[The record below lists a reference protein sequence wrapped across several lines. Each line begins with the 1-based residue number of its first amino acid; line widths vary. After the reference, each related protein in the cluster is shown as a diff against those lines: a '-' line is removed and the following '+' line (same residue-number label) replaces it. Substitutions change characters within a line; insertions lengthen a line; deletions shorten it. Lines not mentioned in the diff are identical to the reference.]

1 MSIRF
6 ERRTIMA
13 KVILMVDD
21 DPEMHDLISF
31 AIERE
36 GYEVLHAMD
45 AFEGLDIIARQK
57 VDLALLD
64 VMMPKMDGLT
74 MLSRLREHNNDLR
87 VIIMTAL
94 STPETAVS
102 ALRDQAC
109 DFLAKPF
116 DMPQLLSAVRAA
128 FELAPQ
134 EIGIEVLS
142 ARPEWIELRVPCD
155 VAAIGPLER
164 LMSQLKTDLPRI
176 TRESVTYA
184 FSEMLRNAI
193 EYGGKNDP
201 KKFVEV
207 GYLRSPRVIMYRI
220 KDPGEGFTI
229 ESLFQPEGAIAAFLN
244 PQGDP
249 IQHERVREEQGM
261 RPGGFGILIA
271 RDMVDEMIY
280 NESHNEVVLIKY
292 LDGAARTEQAT
303 SGGTSNL

>member
-1 MSIRF
+1 
-6 ERRTIMA
+6 
-13 KVILMVDD
+13 L
-21 DPEMHDLISF
+21 
-31 AIERE
+31 
-36 GYEVLHAMD
+36 LHAYD
-45 AFEGLDIIARQK
+45 AFEGLDIIAKEK
-57 VDLALLD
+57 VDQALLD

-87 VIIMTAL
+87 VIVMTAL
-94 STPETAVS
+94 TTPETAVS

-116 DMPQLLSAVRAA
+116 EIQQLLSAITTA

-134 EIGIEVLS
+134 EIAIEVLS

-155 VAAIGPLER
+155 PAAIDPLER

-184 FSEMLRNAI
+184 FREMLRNAI

-207 GYLRSPRVIMYRI
+207 GYLRSPRIIMYRI
-220 KDPGEGFTI
+220 KDPGEGFSI
-229 ESLFQPEGAIAAFLN
+229 ESLYQPEGPTAAFLN

-249 IQHERVREEQGM
+249 MYHERVREEQGL

-271 RDMVDEMIY
+271 REMVDEMIY
-280 NESHNEVVLIKY
+280 NERHNEVVLLKY
-292 LDGAARTEQAT
+292 LNGKTVDQTASAG
-303 SGGTSNL
+303 S